1 MHFSITLTKSW
12 EIRFLIQLLSML
24 RRGFANTTQV
34 LSCKTQSVE
43 VGEHKNKWITPTYRM
58 LWGRASPS
66 SMPGT
71 PPCVQNGYGNCGED
85 TKIYH
90 DHIHILC
97 TPFVV
102 CHNMPKLRSE
112 MQIVWNLGYP
122 SPTSCLR
129 NLLFHCH
136 TRKLGDSDIMVG
148 LRQCVSV
155 FVLHHGPSSILE
167 RGIAF
172 RGPGSL

>member
-1 MHFSITLTKSW
+1 MEDLI
-12 EIRFLIQLLSML
+12 LIQFLSML

-34 LSCKTQSVE
+34 LSCNTQSVE
-43 VGEHKNKWITPTYRM
+43 VGEHENKRITPHM

-66 SMPGT
+66 SVPGT
-71 PPCVQNGYGNCGED
+71 PPCVQNGYGSCGEH

-97 TPFVV
+97 IPFVV
-102 CHNMPKLRSE
+102 CHNMPKLRPE
-112 MQIVWNLGYP
+112 MQIVRNLGYP

-136 TRKLGDSDIMVG
+136 TRKLDDSDIMVG
-148 LRQCVSV
+148 LWQCV
-155 FVLHHGPSSILE
+155 
-167 RGIAF
+167 
-172 RGPGSL
+172 